1 MITKNLNNHKKVLLE
16 EYALL
21 CRSLMRWLRDS
32 ISTMDNRYV
41 PNNLVEIKS
50 VLNDVKSFRLEEYVT
65 RLREKKKLVQLYN
78 ELAVGNFSKFMMRK
92 FN

>member
-1 MITKNLNNHKKVLLE
+1 
-16 EYALL
+16 
-21 CRSLMRWLRDS
+21 MRWLRDS

-78 ELAVGNFSKFMMRK
+78 ELAVSFV
-92 FN
+92 FNET